1 MTRRSLTQWHGA
13 GNYFYVD
20 VTTREGSE
28 NWTPSG
34 ARDLCH
40 QGGSVVVDGLLVAI
54 DEKDS
59 LSMVLYNADG
69 SRAEISGNGI
79 RCLVAAVLRARGVN
93 SGTLDVS
100 TDAGVRRVSVDL
112 DGSGG
117 RGSAD
122 MGDVIL
128 EKNLPGA
135 WGVVSVG
142 NPHVVVM
149 DRPEWADDEREALA
163 ASWSTQMGGANVE
176 FVTIEN
182 RSRMSLRV
190 IERGV
195 GWTQACGTGTV
206 ASVAVARQHG
216 VVDDV
221 VVVRNPGGELLV
233 ELDGMRARLDG
244 PIVFVGEVEWQAS

>member
-1 MTRRSLTQWHGA
+1 
-13 GNYFYVD
+13 
-20 VTTREGSE
+20 
-28 NWTPSG
+28 
-34 ARDLCH
+34 
-40 QGGSVVVDGLLVAI
+40 
-54 DEKDS
+54 
-59 LSMVLYNADG
+59 
-69 SRAEISGNGI
+69 
-79 RCLVAAVLRARGVN
+79 
-93 SGTLDVS
+93 
-100 TDAGVRRVSVDL
+100 
-112 DGSGG
+112 
-117 RGSAD
+117 

-149 DRPEWADDEREALA
+149 DRPEWADDEREARA
-163 ASWSTQMGGANVE
+163 ARWSPPMGGANVE

-182 RSRMSLRV
+182 RGRLSLRV

-233 ELDGMRARLDG
+233 ALDGMRARLDG